1 MTESLQVAGKINL
14 LYQGHIVKI
23 NIELM
28 GSLVDYLPVS
38 EQGQS
43 VLILKDESTIADLLS
58 HLKIKRRVSVAVNG
72 DEEKGLEHVLS
83 DGDDVLI
90 FTVISGG

>member
-1 MTESLQVAGKINL
+1 M
-14 LYQGHIVKI
+14 KI

-28 GSLVDYLPVS
+28 GSLEDYLPGS
-38 EQGQS
+38 ERGQS
-43 VLILKDESTIADLLS
+43 VLNLKDESTIADLLS
-58 HLKIKRRVSVAVNG
+58 HLKIKRRVIVAVNG
-72 DEEKGLEHVLS
+72 DEEKGLEYNLS

>member
-1 MTESLQVAGKINL
+1 M
-14 LYQGHIVKI
+14 KI

-28 GSLVDYLPVS
+28 GSLVDYLPDS
-38 EQGQS
+38 ERGQS

-58 HLKIKRRVSVAVNG
+58 HLKIKRRVIVAVNG
-72 DEEKGLEHVLS
+72 DEEKGLEHILSEGDEVL
-83 DGDDVLI
+83 V

>member
-1 MTESLQVAGKINL
+1 MQ
-14 LYQGHIVKI
+14 I

-28 GSLVDYLPVS
+28 GSLVDYLPDS
-38 EQGQS
+38 ERGQS

-58 HLKIKRRVSVAVNG
+58 YLKIKRRVSVAVNG
-72 DEEKGLEHVLS
+72 DEEKGLGHVLS
-83 DGDDVLI
+83 DGDEVLL

>member
-1 MTESLQVAGKINL
+1 M
-14 LYQGHIVKI
+14 KI

-28 GSLVDYLPVS
+28 GSLVDYLPDS
-38 EQGQS
+38 ERDQS

-58 HLKIKRRVSVAVNG
+58 HLKIKRRVIVAVNG
-72 DEEKGLEHVLS
+72 DEEKELKYVLS
-83 DGDDVLI
+83 EGDEVLV

>member
-1 MTESLQVAGKINL
+1 M
-14 LYQGHIVKI
+14 KI

-28 GSLVDYLPVS
+28 GALADYLPAS
-38 EQGQS
+38 DKGQS
-43 VLILKDESTIADLLS
+43 VLNLNDESTIADLLS

-72 DEEKGLEHVLS
+72 DEEKGLEYNLS

>member
-1 MTESLQVAGKINL
+1 M
-14 LYQGHIVKI
+14 KI

-58 HLKIKRRVSVAVNG
+58 YLKIKRRVSVAVNG
-72 DEEKGLEHVLS
+72 DEEKGLGHVLS
-83 DGDDVLI
+83 DGDEVLV

>member
-1 MTESLQVAGKINL
+1 M
-14 LYQGHIVKI
+14 KI

-28 GSLVDYLPVS
+28 GSLVDYLPDS
-38 EQGQS
+38 ERGQS

-58 HLKIKRRVSVAVNG
+58 HLKIKRRVIVAVNG
-72 DEEKGLEHVLS
+72 DEEKGLEYVLS
-83 DGDDVLI
+83 EGAEVLV

>member
-1 MTESLQVAGKINL
+1 VQ
-14 LYQGHIVKI
+14 I

-28 GSLVDYLPVS
+28 GSLVDYLPDS
-38 EQGQS
+38 ERGQS

-58 HLKIKRRVSVAVNG
+58 YLKIKRRVSVAVNG
-72 DEEKGLEHVLS
+72 DEEKGLGHVLS
-83 DGDDVLI
+83 DGDEVLL

>member
-1 MTESLQVAGKINL
+1 MQ
-14 LYQGHIVKI
+14 I

-28 GSLVDYLPVS
+28 GSLVDYLPDS
-38 EQGQS
+38 ERGQS
-43 VLILKDESTIADLLS
+43 VLILKDGSTIADLLS
-58 HLKIKRRVSVAVNG
+58 YLKIKRRVSVAVNG

-83 DGDDVLI
+83 DGDEVLI

>member
-1 MTESLQVAGKINL
+1 
-14 LYQGHIVKI
+14 VKI

-28 GSLVDYLPVS
+28 GSLVDYLPDS
-38 EQGQS
+38 ERGQS

-58 HLKIKRRVSVAVNG
+58 HLKIKRRVIVAVNG
-72 DEEKGLEHVLS
+72 DEEKGLKYVLS
-83 DGDDVLI
+83 EGDEVLV

>member
-1 MTESLQVAGKINL
+1 M
-14 LYQGHIVKI
+14 KI

-28 GSLVDYLPVS
+28 GALADYLPAS
-38 EQGQS
+38 EKGQS
-43 VLILKDESTIADLLS
+43 VLPLNDESTISDLLS

-72 DEEKGLEHVLS
+72 DEEKGLEYNLS

>member
-1 MTESLQVAGKINL
+1 
-14 LYQGHIVKI
+14 
-23 NIELM
+23 M
-28 GSLVDYLPVS
+28 GSLVDYLPDS
-38 EQGQS
+38 ERGQS
-43 VLILKDESTIADLLS
+43 VLILKDESTIADLLN

-83 DGDDVLI
+83 DRDDVLI